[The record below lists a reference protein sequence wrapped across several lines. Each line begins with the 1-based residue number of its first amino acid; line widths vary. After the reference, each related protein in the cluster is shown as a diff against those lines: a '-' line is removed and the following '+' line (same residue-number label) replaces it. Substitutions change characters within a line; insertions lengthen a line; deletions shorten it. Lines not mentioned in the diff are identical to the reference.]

1 MIPTGFAIVAVVI
14 TAAVFYAIGGLVEH
28 YKSQW
33 EIDVLTRIIEG
44 RCEEDITYGSQTSRS
59 N

>member
-14 TAAVFYAIGGLVEH
+14 AAALFYAIGGLVER
-28 YKSQW
+28 YRSQW
-33 EIDVLTRIIEG
+33 EIDVLTKVIEG
-44 RCEEDITYGSQTSRS
+44 CYKEDTTYGSQTSRS